1 MTLTT
6 PGKSTPVKFLR
17 EGCLLSIMR
26 WDPLDLGRFR
36 DDINRL
42 VESTFQRMPFAGRGA
57 WEPDIDLYQTDKDV
71 VVEVELPGV
80 EPDNMEV
87 SIAHRAVT
95 IFAET
100 KPQDD
105 FNRVDNEGYYFRER
119 RWGKFVRTIAFPV
132 EVLPEKARATY
143 RHGVLKI
150 VAPKVETATR
160 RTLPIT
166 VEDGGARTVAGTEA
180 GAGNR
185 AATGT
190 TAGGAGDGRGP
201 AGGPAGRETPGP
213 ATTMSPGEGRHLHI
227 EGTPEGREFPRG
239 V

>member
-1 MTLTT
+1 MTMPAAGNPTAVIT
-6 PGKSTPVKFLR
+6 LR

-26 WDPLDLGRFR
+26 WDPFDLGRFR

-42 VESTFQRMPFAGRGA
+42 VESTFQRTPFAGRGA

-100 KPQDD
+100 KPRDD
-105 FNRVDNEGYYFRER
+105 FNRVEDEGYYFRER

-132 EVLPEKARATY
+132 EVMPEKAKATY

-166 VEDGGARTVAGTEA
+166 VEDEGAHAPTHQ
-180 GAGNR
+180 
-185 AATGT
+185 AAEKTP
-190 TAGGAGDGRGP
+190 GRD
-201 AGGPAGRETPGP
+201 TPGP
-213 ATTMSPGEGRHLHI
+213 ATSMSPGEGRHLHI
-227 EGTPEGREFPRG
+227 EGTPEGREYPRG